1 MRLQSQKLKTA
12 MMALAAIVVANL
24 IDFGGQSF
32 SQVELKVGTPSV
44 EAKTRRRVN
53 ASDVKSKRV
62 RARAAKATSTT
73 LEKPKAATLPRA
85 FVDERVTRILRD
97 LKGRAPRARSA
108 EALAVS
114 LPAWASK
121 SQWLQAV
128 YSKQLVDASNSTGL
142 LSDKLLFYEVA
153 KRELGPAVVDRYV
166 VRTVGLRDFLVSE
179 GLVDADGRLIADGD
193 KIDSSLFKIFQSGFV
208 ARPAVGVASRETG
221 RGLFKESDEFVTE
234 LIKPDSFLYR
244 PDHRKRPVRST
255 MLDEIASGEA
265 IVLQED
271 LLSQGRIASVAGA
284 KAGVQVGAASPTKP
298 GLVAKLTGRIPPPP
312 KPLGARAPWREVRVH
327 TYESRVVTDAN
338 PNFWVREGRATKQEI
353 AAAQKFVAEF
363 LGLLPQTLLSRQALS
378 FDVLVLESGELKIVD
393 LVTNR
398 GRKVGWSG
406 YLDQPRVI
414 GAYARHF
421 EQYAGVRFSGLSGY
435 MIRKNAGNYFAY
447 WGLRIE
453 KSRPGLEKVLAW
465 IPPWP

>member
-1 MRLQSQKLKTA
+1 MLTLAMTMVADTFLSAQFGNFEMGSTA
-12 MMALAAIVVANL
+12 A
-24 IDFGGQSF
+24 
-32 SQVELKVGTPSV
+32 
-44 EAKTRRRVN
+44 EAKSLRRSN
-53 ASDVKSKRV
+53 ASDTRAKRKV
-62 RARAAKATSTT
+62 RAKAGPAGQTS
-73 LEKPKAATLPRA
+73 LEKPHPVQAPHA

-97 LKGRAPRARSA
+97 LKGRAPRARTS
-108 EALAVS
+108 ETVS
-114 LPAWASK
+114 VSIPAWSSK
-121 SQWLQAV
+121 SQWLQSV

-153 KRELGPAVVDRYV
+153 KRELGPSVVDRYV
-166 VRTVGLRDFLVSE
+166 VRTVGLRDFLVNE
-179 GLVDADGRLIADGD
+179 GLVDNDGRLTADGD
-193 KIDSSLFKIFQSGFV
+193 KIDSSLFKVFQSGFV
-208 ARPAVGVASRETG
+208 ARPAVGVAARETG
-221 RGLFKESDEFVTE
+221 RGLFKESDEFVAE
-234 LIKPDSFLYR
+234 LLKSDSFLYR

-271 LLSQGRIASVAGA
+271 LLSQGRIASVAPTAPGA
-284 KAGVQVGAASPTKP
+284 VSKISKP
-298 GLVAKLTGRIPPPP
+298 SFVAKLTGKIPVP
-312 KPLGARAPWREVRVH
+312 KPVGARPPWREVRVH
-327 TYESRVVTDAN
+327 TYESRVVTDAT
-338 PNFWVREGRATKQEI
+338 PNFWVREGRATKQETE
-353 AAAQKFVAEF
+353 AAQKFVAQF
-363 LGLLPQTLLSRQALS
+363 LGLLPQALLSRQALS

-398 GRKVGWSG
+398 GRKAAWSG

-421 EQYAGVRFSGLSGY
+421 EQFAGVRFAGLGGY
-435 MIRKNAGNYFAY
+435 LIRKNAGNYFAY